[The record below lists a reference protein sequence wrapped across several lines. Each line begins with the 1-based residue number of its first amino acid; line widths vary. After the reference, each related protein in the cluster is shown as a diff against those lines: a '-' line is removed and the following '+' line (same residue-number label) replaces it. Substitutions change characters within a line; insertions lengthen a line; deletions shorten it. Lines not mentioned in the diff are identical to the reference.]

1 MTPVQCQKNRVAKR
15 PVAAG
20 PVEASGHLG
29 AAKRRVRLSLF
40 GDLSLYLAEREIDLR
55 SRKARALVAYLAL
68 APDMK
73 ESRDR
78 LAGLLWSETDNDK
91 ARTSLRQTLHVVR
104 KVLHEWGLTGVVV
117 DNHHYVKLDRSEFA
131 TDLEDLA
138 ASVERGKPPDRLM
151 SEARITD
158 SLLSGYDDIDPSFG
172 AWLRLK
178 RESIRQRLMQEL
190 EDQLSKRLTSARCRK
205 RTACALLQLDPT
217 NEVACRGLMR
227 AFMEAENA
235 AGALAAYGQLWS
247 CLEKDYDIEPSA
259 ATQELAV
266 TIKNGTYPTH

>member
-1 MTPVQCQKNRVAKR
+1 MTPAQCRKNRVAR
-15 PVAAG
+15 RLVASG
-20 PVEASGHLG
+20 QIEASAHLG
-29 AAKRRVRLSLF
+29 AAKRRVRISLF
-40 GDLSLYLAEREIDLR
+40 GDLSLHLVDREIELR

-68 APDMK
+68 AQDMR

-104 KVLHEWGLTGVVV
+104 KALHEWGLTGVVV
-117 DNHHYVKLDRSEFA
+117 DIHYVRLDRSEFA
-131 TDLEDLA
+131 TDLDDLA
-138 ASVERGKPPDRLM
+138 ASVERGEPAHRLM

-158 SLLSGYDDIDPSFG
+158 SLLPGYDDIDPAFG

-190 EDQLSKRLTSARCRK
+190 EDQLSEGRTSARCRK

-227 AFMEAENA
+227 AFMEAENV

-266 TIKNGTYPTH
+266 TIKNGTYATH